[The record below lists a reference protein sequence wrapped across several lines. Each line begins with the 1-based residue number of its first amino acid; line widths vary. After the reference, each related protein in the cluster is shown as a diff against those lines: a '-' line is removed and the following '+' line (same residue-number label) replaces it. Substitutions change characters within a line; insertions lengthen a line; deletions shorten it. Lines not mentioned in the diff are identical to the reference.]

1 MRMNNC
7 RPITIIGGNIKQI
20 KQFYEDLTILDD
32 SIGFEYDED
41 FQTLLD
47 ETEILRSKFAILE
60 GKILAN
66 NPELEFEI
74 NKENTRIDGL
84 KIALNEILDEQKI
97 IKEFGDNTD
106 ISRKYYDEIEMLVH
120 STRSLKK
127 QYELVRHMIRW
138 DNKKQ

>member
-7 RPITIIGGNIKQI
+7 RPITAIKGNIKQI
-20 KQFYEDLTILDD
+20 KQFYEDLIILDNN
-32 SIGFEYDED
+32 IGFEYDED
-41 FQTLLD
+41 FQNLLD

-66 NPELEFEI
+66 NPELKFEI

-84 KIALNEILDEQKI
+84 KIALNEILDEQKT
-97 IKEFGDNTD
+97 IKEFGDKTN

-127 QYELVRHMIRW
+127 QYELVSHMIRW

>member
-1 MRMNNC
+1 MNNC
-7 RPITIIGGNIKQI
+7 RPIAAIEGNIKQI
-20 KQFYEDLTILDD
+20 KQFYEDLIILDNNT
-32 SIGFEYDED
+32 SFEYDED

-66 NPELEFEI
+66 NPELKSEI
-74 NKENTRIDGL
+74 DKENTRIDGL
-84 KIALNEILDEQKI
+84 KIILNEILDEQKI
-97 IKEFGDNTD
+97 IKEFGDN
-106 ISRKYYDEIEMLVH
+106 SKKKSKYYGEIEMLMH

-127 QYELVRHMIRW
+127 QYELISHMIRW

>member
-1 MRMNNC
+1 MTKC
-7 RPITIIGGNIKQI
+7 KAITAIEGNIKQI
-20 KQFYEDLTILDD
+20 KQFYEDLIILDN

-47 ETEILRSKFAILE
+47 ETERLRSKFSALE
-60 GKILAN
+60 GKILTD
-66 NPELEFEI
+66 NPELKFEI
-74 NKENTRIDGL
+74 DTDNTRIDGL
-84 KIALNEILDEQKI
+84 KFILNEVLDEQKL
-97 IKEFGDNTD
+97 IKEFGDNPKR
-106 ISRKYYDEIEMLVH
+106 SSKYYDEIEMLVH

>member
-1 MRMNNC
+1 MNNC
-7 RPITIIGGNIKQI
+7 RPITAIKGNIKQI
-20 KQFYEDLTILDD
+20 KQFYEDLIILDNN
-32 SIGFEYDED
+32 IGFEYDED
-41 FQTLLD
+41 FQNLLD

-66 NPELEFEI
+66 NPELKFEI

-84 KIALNEILDEQKI
+84 KIALNEILDEQKT
-97 IKEFGDNTD
+97 IKEFGDKTN

-127 QYELVRHMIRW
+127 QYELVSHMIRW